1 MSGNLPDFAIQAG
14 KPDLQ
19 IKLLHFFKA
28 RFLPADF
35 EFPLHLIKT
44 ERIKIATVFSN
55 LPCYKQDK
63 ALLKKR
69 YLTKV
74 MI

>member
-1 MSGNLPDFAIQAG
+1 MSGYLPDDSKFSI
-14 KPDLQ
+14 
-19 IKLLHFFKA
+19 
-28 RFLPADF
+28 R
-35 EFPLHLIKT
+35 LIKT